1 MFQIQCLES
10 KSETTTNLY
19 SKFSIGPLAKGQGIT
34 IGNALRR
41 VLLSNLQG
49 IAITGVRIAGVKHE
63 FSTIQGV
70 KEDIIEILLN
80 LKQIIFK
87 GNLNSGIVARLVC
100 QGPKIVTAK
109 DIELPEDISLVEE
122 RQYIV
127 SIASNIS
134 LEMEFLIERGE
145 GYSLNGKKISI
156 DQPGFLAIDSVFM
169 PVQKVNFFVETS
181 RSNASSELENL
192 ILEIYT
198 NGSIEPLDALS
209 SASQLLEKI
218 FGALSITK
226 SPMRTSFVENQMED
240 EKQQEFDNIMIEEL
254 ELSVRAYN
262 CLRRANVHTLSDLL
276 KYSQEDLLEFKNF
289 GQKSA
294 DEVAESLKKRF
305 NKTLRK

>member
-87 GNLNSGIVARLVC
+87 GNLNSSIVARLVC

-145 GYSLNGKKISI
+145 GYSLNGKK
-156 DQPGFLAIDSVFM
+156 
-169 PVQKVNFFVETS
+169 NFSCSTRLFS
-181 RSNASSELENL
+181 
-192 ILEIYT
+192 Y
-198 NGSIEPLDALS
+198 
-209 SASQLLEKI
+209 
-218 FGALSITK
+218 
-226 SPMRTSFVENQMED
+226 
-240 EKQQEFDNIMIEEL
+240 
-254 ELSVRAYN
+254 
-262 CLRRANVHTLSDLL
+262 
-276 KYSQEDLLEFKNF
+276 
-289 GQKSA
+289 
-294 DEVAESLKKRF
+294 
-305 NKTLRK
+305 

>member
-10 KSETTTNLY
+10 KSETTTSLY

>member
-87 GNLNSGIVARLVC
+87 GNLDSGIVARLVC

-122 RQYIV
+122 RQ
-127 SIASNIS
+127 
-134 LEMEFLIERGE
+134 
-145 GYSLNGKKISI
+145 
-156 DQPGFLAIDSVFM
+156 
-169 PVQKVNFFVETS
+169 
-181 RSNASSELENL
+181 
-192 ILEIYT
+192 IL
-198 NGSIEPLDALS
+198 
-209 SASQLLEKI
+209 
-218 FGALSITK
+218 
-226 SPMRTSFVENQMED
+226 
-240 EKQQEFDNIMIEEL
+240 
-254 ELSVRAYN
+254 
-262 CLRRANVHTLSDLL
+262 
-276 KYSQEDLLEFKNF
+276 
-289 GQKSA
+289 
-294 DEVAESLKKRF
+294 
-305 NKTLRK
+305 

>member
-87 GNLNSGIVARLVC
+87 GNLDSGIVARLVC

-145 GYSLNGKKISI
+145 KI
-156 DQPGFLAIDSVFM
+156 
-169 PVQKVNFFVETS
+169 K
-181 RSNASSELENL
+181 
-192 ILEIYT
+192 
-198 NGSIEPLDALS
+198 
-209 SASQLLEKI
+209 
-218 FGALSITK
+218 ITK
-226 SPMRTSFVENQMED
+226 ILRHFYRFVHD
-240 EKQQEFDNIMIEEL
+240 AFF
-254 ELSVRAYN
+254 
-262 CLRRANVHTLSDLL
+262 LL
-276 KYSQEDLLEFKNF
+276 IITNF
-289 GQKSA
+289 YITTQWKVFA
-294 DEVAESLKKRF
+294 
-305 NKTLRK
+305 